1 MSNRFVSIPNVPI
14 NSQLSQQIT
23 VMIENIKENIEL
35 LTGLRD
41 EVDAISKAVT
51 QGQITVNVLGT
62 QNMQQVSAKGNG
74 FTHDGDTVAS
84 FDDYVKLITDVQT
97 LANDLNY
104 TRETLNVLIKQ
115 IKGN

>member
-14 NSQLSQQIT
+14 NSQLSQ
-23 VMIENIKENIEL
+23 
-35 LTGLRD
+35 
-41 EVDAISKAVT
+41 
-51 QGQITVNVLGT
+51 QITVNVLGT